1 MFDPLLMQM
10 KAIYD
15 NPEGGFEFAGALLRP
30 MADGMKEMI
39 NAGETALVEGVFK
52 AAREVGHQII
62 KDGQISEETQNAVSK
77 PLIPRDAYYKAAE
90 AMLEQMKKA
99 Q

>member
-1 MFDPLLMQM
+1 M

-30 MADGMKEMI
+30 MAEGMKEMI
-39 NAGETALVEGVFK
+39 KAGETGLLEGVFK
-52 AAREVGHQII
+52 AARDAGHQLI
-62 KDGQISEETQNAVSK
+62 KDGQISEDTQKAVSK
-77 PLIPRDAYYKAAE
+77 PLMPRDAYYKAAQ
-90 AMLEQMKKA
+90 AMLEQMKKG